1 MKRYY
6 ARVNQIRCEC
16 AHVPT
21 NGSRKKCGGEQVYLP
36 IDTMVDY
43 WDSLS
48 LCERKHII
56 CHAVPYLSCIP
67 KDALHSIRVECRLVQ
82 IVSGDVD
89 ISGSDLMMALQEA
102 SENTVVWKLAR
113 PMKTFETFN
122 QTDFVAGMAHTI
134 GTKLEEEQAADQAA
148 ALSLVS
154 SAECFLDCFLDSYLG
169 NETFLDAHFL
179 ELFWTS

>member
-1 MKRYY
+1 M
-6 ARVNQIRCEC
+6 
-16 AHVPT
+16 
-21 NGSRKKCGGEQVYLP
+21 
-36 IDTMVDY
+36 
-43 WDSLS
+43 
-48 LCERKHII
+48 
-56 CHAVPYLSCIP
+56 
-67 KDALHSIRVECRLVQ
+67 HSIRVECRLVQ

-154 SAECFLDCFLDSYLG
+154 SAELSEVPRSAPRLNLESRNRSRNWRRQSRKHSAEDTSVLLEDFADAAKTSLKEKPTPVIPVPQEIVVQNDDSDSDGDSNGVFNAAYIADV
-169 NETFLDAHFL
+169 ET
-179 ELFWTS
+179 